1 MSEFSGPEWEPWMAS
16 VRSMA
21 EELELDVQD
30 RIEKILERDPGRVVV
45 LEQAGRPV
53 LVFVSGGR

>member
-1 MSEFSGPEWEPWMAS
+1 
-16 VRSMA
+16 MA